1 MSISEQSVMD
11 ALSHIIDPDFGQDI
25 VSLGFVRNLEIEGPQ
40 VSFAI
45 QLTTPACPIKDQFK
59 TQAEQQV
66 GAIPGVESVKV
77 AMTSAVKKRTPKVEN
92 SGLKE
97 VQSIIA
103 VASGKGGV
111 GKSTVA
117 ASIAREL
124 SGRGYRVGLLDTD
137 IFGPSVPSLFNL
149 HEQQLYQDSQQ
160 MMIPVEAG
168 GLSLMSFGFLLGD
181 SPAIMRGPMVSG
193 YVQQLLHQVAWGP
206 LDYLILDLPPGTGD
220 IQLTITQAVE
230 LGGSVIVTTP
240 QALAYAD
247 VIKGIMMFDRVNV
260 PVLGVIENM
269 SYFDCGNCNT
279 RHRIFGEGGAKR
291 LSERFGIDVLAELP
305 LSPEQYGGTLE
316 ASPQNTDVSQAV
328 DNVIRALGK
337 ANLEGIKRPEVGYD
351 AESVRLY
358 WREEDLRI
366 EVPNKILRLDCR
378 CAACVYEYT
387 GEKRLEPDS
396 IPDDI
401 HAEDVQTI
409 GNYAVAITWSDGHSS
424 GFFSYKQLQELAG
437 VAT

>member
-149 HEQQLYQDSQQ
+149 HEQQLY
-160 MMIPVEAG
+160 P
-168 GLSLMSFGFLLGD
+168 
-181 SPAIMRGPMVSG
+181 
-193 YVQQLLHQVAWGP
+193 H
-206 LDYLILDLPPGTGD
+206 PGS
-220 IQLTITQAVE
+220 A
-230 LGGSVIVTTP
+230 
-240 QALAYAD
+240 
-247 VIKGIMMFDRVNV
+247 
-260 PVLGVIENM
+260 
-269 SYFDCGNCNT
+269 T
-279 RHRIFGEGGAKR
+279 RH
-291 LSERFGIDVLAELP
+291 
-305 LSPEQYGGTLE
+305 
-316 ASPQNTDVSQAV
+316 
-328 DNVIRALGK
+328 
-337 ANLEGIKRPEVGYD
+337 
-351 AESVRLY
+351 
-358 WREEDLRI
+358 W
-366 EVPNKILRLDCR
+366 
-378 CAACVYEYT
+378 
-387 GEKRLEPDS
+387 
-396 IPDDI
+396 
-401 HAEDVQTI
+401 
-409 GNYAVAITWSDGHSS
+409 
-424 GFFSYKQLQELAG
+424 
-437 VAT
+437 